1 LILFV
6 ARYFDRIF
14 VVFVQLF
21 VEVEGERIGGL
32 VVSIESVDEVLAP
45 DSVTFGVI
53 VESTDA
59 GDFVP
64 GFLADRIVEDNVTVL

>member
-1 LILFV
+1 M
-6 ARYFDRIF
+6 
-14 VVFVQLF
+14 
-21 VEVEGERIGGL
+21 EGERIGGL